1 MQQKIGTLNKALKL
15 VAAKD
20 DKSNIPLK
28 SQIANSNLLPEDSVN
43 LFDLMCGIE
52 SKPIDM

>member
-1 MQQKIGTLNKALKL
+1 MNSLNKALKL
-15 VAAKD
+15 IEAKV
-20 DKSNIPLK
+20 DKRNIPMK